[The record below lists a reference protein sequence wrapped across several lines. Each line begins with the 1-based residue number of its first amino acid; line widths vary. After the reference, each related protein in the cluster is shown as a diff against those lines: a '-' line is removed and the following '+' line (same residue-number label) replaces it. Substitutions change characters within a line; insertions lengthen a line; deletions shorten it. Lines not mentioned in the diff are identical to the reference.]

1 MAASTLFAFAI
12 YLLAML
18 GIGMFCFRLT
28 SKHADYILGGRGLRP
43 SVAALSAGASDMS
56 GWLLLGLPGAL
67 YASGMS
73 QAWIVI
79 GLMIG
84 IFLNWQFIAKRL
96 RIYTAVA
103 GDALTLP
110 DFLDNRFQ
118 DRSRLLRI
126 LSAIVILVF
135 FTLYTSAGLVGGG
148 ILFEQSFG
156 LNYTVALW
164 VGALII
170 VGYTFLGGFLAV
182 CWTDFIQGIIMF
194 LAIVIVPIAA
204 IASIGGLGETAT
216 QVGAVNPNFNDIFT
230 DTSILG
236 IISLMAWG
244 LGYFGQPHIL
254 ARFMAVRSPRDIPT
268 AQVVAMFWI
277 VLAMYGAVFTGYA
290 GIAYFADAPL
300 DNPETVFLQFT
311 QALTSPWLGGM
322 LLAGVLAAIM
332 STVDSQLLVCSS
344 VISEDFYK
352 GIIRP
357 AASDRELVNLGRIS
371 VVIIAIIA
379 TLLASN
385 PEARILTLVAYA
397 WAGFGAAFGPVVI
410 LSLFWRRFTRNG
422 AAAGI
427 IVGALT
433 VIVWKPLQGGIFDVY
448 EIVPGFLLAL
458 VAAVAVSYFDN
469 TPPIEIRQEFAAVRD
484 QIVSGDYD
492 APIGAIPRASD

>member
-1 MAASTLFAFAI
+1 MAISTIFAFVV

-18 GIGMFCFRLT
+18 GIGMFAYKLT
-28 SKHADYILGGRGLRP
+28 NKHSDYILGGRGLAP
-43 SVAALSAGASDMS
+43 AVAALSAGASDMS

-67 YASGMS
+67 YASGMN

-96 RIYTAVA
+96 RIYTEVS

-110 DFLDNRFQ
+110 DFLDNRFR
-118 DRSRLLRI
+118 DHTRLLRI
-126 LSAIVILVF
+126 LSAVVILIF

-148 ILFEQSFG
+148 LLFEQSFG
-156 LNYTVALW
+156 LDYSMALW

-170 VGYTFLGGFLAV
+170 VSYTFLGGFLAV

-194 LAIVIVPIAA
+194 LGIIIVPVLA
-204 IASIGGLGETAT
+204 IQSLGGLGSVVS
-216 QVGAVNPNFNDIFT
+216 QVGQIDAGFNDILT
-230 DTSILG
+230 NTSLLG

-254 ARFMAVRSPRDIPT
+254 ARFMAVRNPRDVPK
-268 AQVVAMFWI
+268 AQMVAMFWV
-277 VLAMYGAVFTGYA
+277 VLAMYGALFTGYA
-290 GIAYFADAPL
+290 GVAYFADAPL

-311 QALTSPWLGGM
+311 QVLTNPWLGGI

-352 GIIRP
+352 GILKP
-357 AASDRELVNLGRIS
+357 SAGDRELVHLGRIS
-371 VVIIAIIA
+371 VIIIAFIA

-385 PEARILTLVAYA
+385 PETRILALVAYA
-397 WAGFGAAFGPVVI
+397 WAGFGAAFGPVII
-410 LSLFWRRFTRNG
+410 LSLFWHRITRNG

-427 IVGALT
+427 VVGALT
-433 VIVWKPLQGGIFDVY
+433 VIIWKQLSGGLFDVY
-448 EIVPGFLLAL
+448 EILPGFIFSL
-458 VAAVAVSYFDN
+458 VAIVVVSLLDN
-469 TPPIEIRQEFAAVRD
+469 VPAIEIRQEFAQVRD
-484 QIVSGDYD
+484 YINADSYGDAV
-492 APIGAIPRASD
+492 APPPPALE

>member
-1 MAASTLFAFAI
+1 MAISTVFAFVV

-18 GIGMFCFRLT
+18 GIGMFAYKLT
-28 SKHADYILGGRGLRP
+28 SKHSDYILGGRGLGP

-73 QAWIVI
+73 QSWIVI

-96 RIYTAVA
+96 RIYTEVS

-110 DFLDNRFQ
+110 DFLDNRFR
-118 DRSRLLRI
+118 DNSRVLRI
-126 LSAIVILVF
+126 LSAIVILIF

-148 ILFEQSFG
+148 LLFEESFG
-156 LNYTVALW
+156 LDYSVALW

-170 VGYTFLGGFLAV
+170 VSYTFLGGFLAV

-194 LAIVIVPIAA
+194 LAIVILPILA
-204 IASIGGLGETAT
+204 IQSLGGFGSVVS
-216 QVGAVNPNFNDIFT
+216 QVGQIDVGFNDILT
-230 DTSILG
+230 DTSLLG
-236 IISLMAWG
+236 VISLMAWG

-254 ARFMAVRSPRDIPT
+254 ARFMAIRSPREVPK
-268 AQVVAMFWI
+268 AQMVAMFWV
-277 VLAMYGAVFTGYA
+277 VLAMYGALFTGYA

-300 DNPETVFLQFT
+300 ENPETVFLQFT
-311 QALTSPWLGGM
+311 QVLTNPWIGGV

-352 GIIRP
+352 GMIKP
-357 AASDRELVNLGRIS
+357 GASDRELVNLGRIS
-371 VVIIAIIA
+371 VVVIALIA

-385 PEARILTLVAYA
+385 PEAQILSLVAYA
-397 WAGFGAAFGPVVI
+397 WAGFGAAFGPVII
-410 LSLFWRRFTRNG
+410 LSLFWHRVTRNG

-427 IVGALT
+427 VVGALT
-433 VIVWKPLQGGIFDVY
+433 VIIWKQLSGGLFDVY
-448 EIVPGFLLAL
+448 EILPGFIFGMLAI
-458 VAAVAVSYFDN
+458 VVVSLIDN
-469 TPPIEIRQEFAAVRD
+469 VPPIAIRQAYATVRDHTHADSYGDALGTPPPAVE
-484 QIVSGDYD
+484 
-492 APIGAIPRASD
+492 

>member
-1 MAASTLFAFAI
+1 MAISTVFAFVV

-18 GIGMFCFRLT
+18 GIGMFAYKLT
-28 SKHADYILGGRGLRP
+28 SKHSDYILGGRGLGP

-96 RIYTAVA
+96 RIYTEVS

-110 DFLDNRFQ
+110 DFLDNRFR
-118 DRSRLLRI
+118 DNSRVLRV
-126 LSAIVILVF
+126 LSAIVILIF

-148 ILFEQSFG
+148 LLFEQSFG
-156 LNYTVALW
+156 LDYTVALW

-170 VGYTFLGGFLAV
+170 VSYTFLGGFLAV

-194 LAIVIVPIAA
+194 LAIVILPILA
-204 IASIGGLGETAT
+204 IQSLGGFGSVVS
-216 QVGAVNPNFNDIFT
+216 QVGQIDAGFNDILT
-230 DTSILG
+230 DTSLLG
-236 IISLMAWG
+236 VISLMAWG

-254 ARFMAVRSPRDIPT
+254 ARFMAIRSPRDVPK
-268 AQVVAMFWI
+268 AQMVAMFWV
-277 VLAMYGAVFTGYA
+277 VLAMYGALFTGYA
-290 GIAYFADAPL
+290 GVAYFADAPL
-300 DNPETVFLQFT
+300 ENPETVFLQFT
-311 QALTSPWLGGM
+311 QVLTNPWVGGV

-352 GIIRP
+352 GMIKP
-357 AASDRELVNLGRIS
+357 GASDRELVNLGRIS
-371 VVIIAIIA
+371 VVVIALIA

-385 PEARILTLVAYA
+385 PEAQILALVAYA
-397 WAGFGAAFGPVVI
+397 WAGFGAAFGPVII
-410 LSLFWRRFTRNG
+410 LSLFWHRVTRNG

-427 IVGALT
+427 VVGALT
-433 VIVWKPLQGGIFDVY
+433 VIIWKQLSGGLFDVY
-448 EIVPGFLLAL
+448 EILPGFIFGMLAI
-458 VAAVAVSYFDN
+458 VVVSLIDN
-469 TPPIEIRQEFAAVRD
+469 VPSIDIRQEFATVRD
-484 QIVSGDYD
+484 YIHADSYGD
-492 APIGAIPRASD
+492 ALGTPPPAVE